1 MGRAPR
7 LAVGNL
13 IYHVINRANGKEKI
27 FHKEFDYKAF
37 IQILVE
43 AKEKIPMR
51 ILAFCIMP
59 NHWHFIL
66 QPYNDNDLSKFIQ
79 RVTLTHTQ
87 RWHAHYESVGF
98 GHLYQGRFKSF
109 PIQEDEHFITVARY
123 VERNALRAKLTT
135 KAEDWRCGSSWLRE
149 YGTNEQLQLLSPWP
163 MPKPDNYLEF
173 LNATLSHEEML
184 LDDIRFSLQ
193 RGKPF
198 GDEIW
203 TTQTVKKL
211 GLESTMR
218 STGRPKK
225 GV

>member
-7 LAVGNL
+7 LAVGNI
-13 IYHVINRANGKEKI
+13 IYHVINRANGKQKI

-37 IQILVE
+37 IKILGE
-43 AKEKIPMR
+43 AKEKIPIR

-59 NHWHFIL
+59 NHWHFVL
-66 QPYNDNDLSKFIQ
+66 QPYSDNDLSRFVQ
-79 RVTLTHTQ
+79 WVTLTHTQ
-87 RWHAHYESVGF
+87 RWHAHYKSVGF

-135 KAEDWRCGSSWLRE
+135 KTEDWQWGSSWVHE
-149 YGTNEQLQLLSPWP
+149 YGTKEQMELLSPWP
-163 MPKPDNYLEF
+163 TPRPENYLEF
-173 LNATLSHEEML
+173 LNMTLPHEEVI

-193 RGKPF
+193 RGKPY
-198 GDEIW
+198 GDELW

-218 STGRPKK
+218 PTGRPKK